1 MRRNDSDFSLRSAN
15 RDTIPSPEIGQSRWS
30 RWGLIFA
37 LIIFLVQVF
46 FLRHFSIDDVA
57 ISYRYAL
64 HLAEGYGP
72 TWNPGQTPVEGYSNF
87 LWVLSLAGG
96 RWLGFDIEI
105 FSKVVGVGFGLA
117 TLILLHIICRR
128 LWAACK
134 YWWFPVLLVAA
145 CPVWVIWMVSGL
157 ELASVSLFLVL
168 IVFSLTAS
176 RAWKIRLLA
185 IGLCGLSL
193 SRPEGIVL
201 AALFVLFGFLGDRGL
216 AWRDRMI
223 MYGLPALALA
233 ICVGGLMIFRLA
245 YYGYPVA
252 NTVYAKLDVAFPS
265 AGHVGKW
272 ILFGLPFLAAYILA
286 LAKPTSRRGRFIQSA
301 ALLLVFWQMLLV
313 LPVSPVMYFL
323 HRYQIAFLPL
333 LVLAVPFALDWI
345 SQRWRGA
352 AMVAAVFALAWT
364 AQQWPG
370 VLAKYE
376 AERHYYRQHE
386 CVVEKLA
393 RLPGRPLIALLD
405 AGRIPYWTDL
415 PAIDV
420 WGLCDSRVAREG
432 FSTDAVWQAEL
443 GLPDVYIMS
452 IDMFGKDLVPRMG
465 YDKLISADTLF
476 QENYKLW
483 RVCPGERYYG
493 YAILLNVD
501 WGFEHGIKMYED
513 QNSRSI
519 ETSGGD
525 R

>member
-1 MRRNDSDFSLRSAN
+1 MQRNGSDFSPLPSN
-15 RDTIPSPEIGQSRWS
+15 RDTIPSPEIGQIRWS
-30 RWGLIFA
+30 RWALIFA
-37 LIIFLVQVF
+37 LVVFLVQVF

-57 ISYRYAL
+57 ISYRYAW
-64 HLAEGYGP
+64 HLAEGSGP

-87 LWVLSLAGG
+87 LWVLFLAGG

-105 FSKVVGVGFGLA
+105 LSKVTGVFLSMA
-117 TLILLHIICRR
+117 ALLLLHITCRR
-128 LWAACK
+128 LWAPCK
-134 YWWFPVLLVAA
+134 YWSFPVLLVAA
-145 CPVWVIWMVSGL
+145 CPVWVMWMVSGL
-157 ELASVSLFLVL
+157 ELASVSFFLVL
-168 IVFSLTAS
+168 IIFSLTAS
-176 RAWKIRLLA
+176 RRWRIRLLA

-201 AALFVLFGFLGDRGL
+201 AGMFLLFGFLGDREL
-216 AWRDRMI
+216 SWRRRI
-223 MYGLPALALA
+223 VEYGVPALALVVCTA
-233 ICVGGLMIFRLA
+233 GLMVFRLA

-252 NTVYAKLDVAFPS
+252 NTVYAKFNVAFPA
-265 AGHVGKW
+265 AGQVGGW
-272 ILFGLPFLAAYILA
+272 LLFGLPFLAAYILA
-286 LAKPTSRRGRFIQSA
+286 LAKPVSRRDRFIQSA
-301 ALLLVFWQMLLV
+301 AMLLVFWQMLLV

-345 SQRWRGA
+345 SQRRRGVAVIA
-352 AMVAAVFALAWT
+352 ALFTLAWT

-370 VLAKYE
+370 VLAKYR

-386 CVVEKLA
+386 CVAGKLVQ
-393 RLPGRPLIALLD
+393 LPGRPLIALLD

-432 FSTDAVWQAEL
+432 FSPEAVWQAEL

-452 IDMFGKDLVPRMG
+452 IDTFGKDLVPRMG
-465 YDKLISADTLF
+465 YDKMISSDTFF

-483 RVCPGERYYG
+483 QVCPSDRYYG

-501 WGFEHGIKMYED
+501 WASRQGIEMQKNQD
-513 QNSRSI
+513 SSRI
-519 ETSGGD
+519 ETNRSY
-525 R
+525 